1 MQTSC
6 VDVTQMQVSDQ
17 TVKVTVLNVHLNDQI
32 TPLLNC
38 KWSFVQYTIEAVW
51 VPETSSEKFSFL

>member
-1 MQTSC
+1 
-6 VDVTQMQVSDQ
+6 MQVSDQ

-32 TPLLNC
+32 NPLLNC